1 MRIITI
7 ILPVYNDSSNLFE
20 ILKKIEK
27 IKKKEKIKINV
38 LIVNDS
44 STNKFHYK
52 KFNFQKTV
60 YLNLKKN
67 IGSQKAIATGINYA
81 IKKKMGDG
89 FIIMDSDGEDN
100 PFEIS
105 NIIKLIKNKKV
116 DTITMNRKMRHES
129 FLFSILYEIHLL
141 LTLFLT
147 LHYIRF
153 GNFTYLSLGA
163 IKKIASKKDLWIAY
177 SSTVSKY
184 LNNKKKIEAERKKR
198 ISGKSKMKYWQL
210 FFHSFRILAVFK
222 NKVLITSIFY
232 LIIAFNFFEL
242 NFNNIYFLLTFLFL
256 TFINSII
263 YAIHVYFEN
272 SKLKLFNCLKNIKSV
287 KVF

>member
-116 DTITMNRKMRHES
+116 NTITMNRKMRHES

-184 LNNKKKIEAERKKR
+184 LNNKKKIEAGRKKR

-222 NKVLITSIFY
+222 NKVLITSTFY

-242 NFNNIYFLLTFLFL
+242 DFNNIYFLLTFLFL

-263 YAIHVYFEN
+263 YAIHIYFEN

>member
-153 GNFTYLSLGA
+153 GNFTYLSLDA